1 MGTAIERKLQASPD
15 VGRLSR
21 SDPKKGF
28 APLWTRDFILGTL
41 VNFVLSCNYFMLTV
55 VMTAYAMDVYHAPAA
70 LAAFCASI
78 FIIGTLIAR
87 VASPSLMERLGRKR
101 LLFLGTAF
109 GCGMSALYLLDTPL
123 GALMGIRLLH
133 GMAYGI
139 CSTTIATIVTALVPA
154 SRKGEGIGYY
164 MLSVTLGAAI
174 GPFAGILISRHVS
187 YDVLF
192 ISAALVLVVALLLV
206 LPLRVK
212 GPQRSSAAAQE
223 ELAGEELAGS
233 VEGQRE
239 EAAAARP
246 VKPEAEASGQGGHKG
261 EKVIEWGAIPIS
273 LVSFL
278 IFFGYSSLLTFLT
291 PFAESVGL
299 TRAASVFFIVY
310 ALSMFLTRPFTGRAF
325 DRRGPLLVMTPAFFS
340 FAAGMV
346 LLAFASND
354 WMILGSALL
363 CGYGVGT
370 VQSCGLAMAVK
381 KAPDDRLSIANA
393 TFYMFLD
400 LGVGVGPLLLGLVVP
415 IVGYPLMYVAMAGVG
430 LLALVVFLIVRKQY
444 WGGTTGT

>member
-1 MGTAIERKLQASPD
+1 MGAATDRELQALPVADGLRQSSPK
-15 VGRLSR
+15 R
-21 SDPKKGF
+21 GF

-41 VNFVLSCNYFMLTV
+41 INFVLSCNYFMLTV
-55 VMTAYAMDVYHAPAA
+55 VMTAYAMDVYYAPAA

-101 LLFLGTAF
+101 LLILGTAF
-109 GCGMSALYLLDTPL
+109 GCGMSALYLIDTPL
-123 GALMGIRLLH
+123 WALMGIRLLH
-133 GMAYGI
+133 GIAYGI

-192 ISAALVLVVALLLV
+192 ISAALVLVVAMLLV
-206 LPLRVK
+206 LPLRVR
-212 GPQRSSAAAQE
+212 GPQKSSAAAQE

-233 VEGQRE
+233 AEGRRE
-239 EAAAARP
+239 EAAAA
-246 VKPEAEASGQGGHKG
+246 KAATSALKASGQEGCRWD
-261 EKVIEWGAIPIS
+261 KVIERGAIS
-273 LVSFL
+273 SVCFL

-325 DRRGPLLVMTPAFFS
+325 DRRGPLLVMIPAFFS
-340 FAAGMV
+340 FTAGMV
-346 LLAFASND
+346 MLAFASND

-400 LGVGVGPLLLGLVVP
+400 LGVGVGPLLLGLLVP
-415 IVGYPLMYVAMAGVG
+415 VVGYPLMYIAMAGVG
-430 LLALVVFLIVRKQY
+430 LLALVVFLIIRKRY
-444 WGGTTGT
+444 

>member
-1 MGTAIERKLQASPD
+1 MGAAIDKELRASPGTD
-15 VGRLSR
+15 RTGQSN
-21 SDPKKGF
+21 PKKGF

-55 VMTAYAMDVYHAPAA
+55 VMTAYAMDVYYAPAA

-87 VASPSLMERLGRKR
+87 LASPSLMERLGRKR
-101 LLFLGTAF
+101 LLILGTAF

-133 GMAYGI
+133 GIAYGI

-192 ISAALVLVVALLLV
+192 ISAALVLVAAMLLV
-206 LPLRVK
+206 FPLRVR
-212 GPQRSSAAAQE
+212 GPQKSSAAAQE

-233 VEGQRE
+233 AEGRRE
-239 EAAAARP
+239 EAAAAKAATP
-246 VKPEAEASGQGGHKG
+246 ALKASGQEGCRWN
-261 EKVIEWGAIPIS
+261 KVIERGAIPIS
-273 LVSFL
+273 SVCFL

-325 DRRGPLLVMTPAFFS
+325 DRRGPLLVMIPAFFS
-340 FAAGMV
+340 FTAGMV
-346 LLAFASND
+346 MLAFASND

-400 LGVGVGPLLLGLVVP
+400 IGVGVGPLLLGLLVP
-415 IVGYPLMYVAMAGVG
+415 IVGYPLMYIAMAGVG
-430 LLALVVFLIVRKQY
+430 LLALVVFLVIRRRY
-444 WGGTTGT
+444 

>member
-1 MGTAIERKLQASPD
+1 MPVADGLRQSSPK
-15 VGRLSR
+15 R
-21 SDPKKGF
+21 GF

-41 VNFVLSCNYFMLTV
+41 INFVLSCNYFMLTV
-55 VMTAYAMDVYHAPAA
+55 VMTAYAMDVYYAPAA

-101 LLFLGTAF
+101 LLILGTAF
-109 GCGMSALYLLDTPL
+109 GCGMSALYLIDTPL
-123 GALMGIRLLH
+123 WALMGIRLLH
-133 GMAYGI
+133 GIAYGI

-192 ISAALVLVVALLLV
+192 ISAALVLVVAMLLV
-206 LPLRVK
+206 LPLRVR
-212 GPQRSSAAAQE
+212 GPQKSSAAAQE

-233 VEGQRE
+233 AEGRRE
-239 EAAAARP
+239 EAAAAKAATS
-246 VKPEAEASGQGGHKG
+246 VSEASGQGGCVWD
-261 EKVIEWGAIPIS
+261 KVIERGAMPIS
-273 LVSFL
+273 SVCFL

-325 DRRGPLLVMTPAFFS
+325 DRRGPLLVMIPAFFS
-340 FAAGMV
+340 FTAGMV

-354 WMILGSALL
+354 WMILGRSLL
-363 CGYGVGT
+363 CVYGVGT

-400 LGVGVGPLLLGLVVP
+400 LGVGVGPLLLGLLVP
-415 IVGYPLMYVAMAGVG
+415 VVGYPLMYIAMAGVG
-430 LLALVVFLIVRKQY
+430 LLALVVFLIIRKRY
-444 WGGTTGT
+444 

>member
-1 MGTAIERKLQASPD
+1 MGAATDRELQAPPVADGLRQS
-15 VGRLSR
+15 G
-21 SDPKKGF
+21 PKKGF

-41 VNFVLSCNYFMLTV
+41 INFVLSCNYFMLTV
-55 VMTAYAMDVYHAPAA
+55 VMTAYAMDVYYAPAA

-101 LLFLGTAF
+101 LLILGTAF
-109 GCGMSALYLLDTPL
+109 GCGMSALYLIDTPL
-123 GALMGIRLLH
+123 WALMGIRLLH
-133 GMAYGI
+133 GIAYGI

-192 ISAALVLVVALLLV
+192 ISAALVLVVAMLLV
-206 LPLRVK
+206 LPLRVR
-212 GPQRSSAAAQE
+212 GPQKSSAAAQE

-233 VEGQRE
+233 AEGRRE
-239 EAAAARP
+239 EAAAAKVTIP
-246 VKPEAEASGQGGHKG
+246 APGASDQGGWVWD
-261 EKVIEWGAIPIS
+261 KVIERGAIPIS
-273 LVSFL
+273 SVCFL

-325 DRRGPLLVMTPAFFS
+325 DRRGPLLVMVPAFFS
-340 FAAGMV
+340 FTAGMV
-346 LLAFASND
+346 MLAFASND

-400 LGVGVGPLLLGLVVP
+400 LGVGVGPLLLGLLVP
-415 IVGYPLMYVAMAGVG
+415 IVGYPLMYIAMAGVG
-430 LLALVVFLIVRKQY
+430 LLALVVFLIIRKRY
-444 WGGTTGT
+444 

>member
-1 MGTAIERKLQASPD
+1 MGAATDRELQAPPVADGLRQS
-15 VGRLSR
+15 G
-21 SDPKKGF
+21 PKKGF

-41 VNFVLSCNYFMLTV
+41 INFVLSCNYFMLTV
-55 VMTAYAMDVYHAPAA
+55 VMTAYAMDVYYAPAA

-101 LLFLGTAF
+101 LLILGTAF
-109 GCGMSALYLLDTPL
+109 GCGMSALYLIDTPL
-123 GALMGIRLLH
+123 WALMGIRLLH
-133 GMAYGI
+133 GIAYGI

-192 ISAALVLVVALLLV
+192 ISAALVLVVAMLLV
-206 LPLRVK
+206 LPLRVR
-212 GPQRSSAAAQE
+212 GPQKSSAAAQE

-233 VEGQRE
+233 AEGRRE
-239 EAAAARP
+239 EAAAAKVAIP
-246 VKPEAEASGQGGHKG
+246 APGASDQGGWVWD
-261 EKVIEWGAIPIS
+261 KVIERGAIPIS
-273 LVSFL
+273 SVCFL

-325 DRRGPLLVMTPAFFS
+325 DRRGPLLVMVPAFFS
-340 FAAGMV
+340 FTAGMV
-346 LLAFASND
+346 MLAFASND

-400 LGVGVGPLLLGLVVP
+400 LGVGVGPLLLGLLVP
-415 IVGYPLMYVAMAGVG
+415 IVGYPLMYIAMAGVG
-430 LLALVVFLIVRKQY
+430 LLALVVFLIIRKRY
-444 WGGTTGT
+444 

>member
-1 MGTAIERKLQASPD
+1 MGAATDRELQAPPVADGLRQS
-15 VGRLSR
+15 G
-21 SDPKKGF
+21 PKKGF

-41 VNFVLSCNYFMLTV
+41 INFVLSCNYFMLTV
-55 VMTAYAMDVYHAPAA
+55 VMTAYAMDVYYAPAA

-101 LLFLGTAF
+101 LLILGTAF
-109 GCGMSALYLLDTPL
+109 GCGMSALYLIDTPL
-123 GALMGIRLLH
+123 WALMGIRLLH
-133 GMAYGI
+133 GIAYGI

-192 ISAALVLVVALLLV
+192 ISAALVLVVAMLLV
-206 LPLRVK
+206 LPLRVR
-212 GPQRSSAAAQE
+212 GPQKSSAAAQE
-223 ELAGEELAGS
+223 ELAGGELAGS
-233 VEGQRE
+233 AGGRRE
-239 EAAAARP
+239 EAAAAKVAIP
-246 VKPEAEASGQGGHKG
+246 APGASDQGGWVWD
-261 EKVIEWGAIPIS
+261 KVIERGAIPIS
-273 LVSFL
+273 SVCFL

-325 DRRGPLLVMTPAFFS
+325 DRRGPLLVMVPAFFS
-340 FAAGMV
+340 FTAGMV
-346 LLAFASND
+346 MLAFASND

-400 LGVGVGPLLLGLVVP
+400 LGVGGGPLLLGVLVP
-415 IVGYPLMYVAMAGVG
+415 IVGYPLMYIAMAGVG
-430 LLALVVFLIVRKQY
+430 LLALVVFLIIRKRY
-444 WGGTTGT
+444 

>member
-1 MGTAIERKLQASPD
+1 MGAATDRELQALPVADGLRQSSPK
-15 VGRLSR
+15 R
-21 SDPKKGF
+21 GF

-41 VNFVLSCNYFMLTV
+41 INFVLSCNYFMLTV
-55 VMTAYAMDVYHAPAA
+55 VMTAYAMDVYYAPAA

-101 LLFLGTAF
+101 LLILGTAF
-109 GCGMSALYLLDTPL
+109 GCGMSALYLIDTPL
-123 GALMGIRLLH
+123 WALMGIRLLH
-133 GMAYGI
+133 GIAYGI

-192 ISAALVLVVALLLV
+192 ISAALVLVVAMLLV
-206 LPLRVK
+206 LPLRVR
-212 GPQRSSAAAQE
+212 GPQKSSAAAQE

-233 VEGQRE
+233 AEGRRE
-239 EAAAARP
+239 EAAAAKAATS
-246 VKPEAEASGQGGHKG
+246 VSEASGQGGCVWD
-261 EKVIEWGAIPIS
+261 KVIERGAMPIS
-273 LVSFL
+273 SVCFL

-325 DRRGPLLVMTPAFFS
+325 DRRGPLLVMIPAFFS
-340 FAAGMV
+340 FTAGMV
-346 LLAFASND
+346 MLAFASND

-400 LGVGVGPLLLGLVVP
+400 LGVGVGPLLLGLLVP
-415 IVGYPLMYVAMAGVG
+415 VVGYPLMYIAMAGVG
-430 LLALVVFLIVRKQY
+430 LLALVVFLIIRKRY
-444 WGGTTGT
+444 

>member
-1 MGTAIERKLQASPD
+1 MGAATDRELQALPVADGLRQSSPK
-15 VGRLSR
+15 R
-21 SDPKKGF
+21 GF

-41 VNFVLSCNYFMLTV
+41 INFVLSCNYFMLTV
-55 VMTAYAMDVYHAPAA
+55 VMTAYAMDVYYAPAA

-87 VASPSLMERLGRKR
+87 VASPSLRERLGRKR
-101 LLFLGTAF
+101 LLILGTAF
-109 GCGMSALYLLDTPL
+109 GCGMSALYLIDTPL
-123 GALMGIRLLH
+123 WALMGIRLLH
-133 GMAYGI
+133 GIAYGI

-192 ISAALVLVVALLLV
+192 ISAALVLVVAMLLV
-206 LPLRVK
+206 LPLRVR
-212 GPQRSSAAAQE
+212 GPQKSSAAAQE

-233 VEGQRE
+233 AEGRRE
-239 EAAAARP
+239 EAAAAKAATS
-246 VKPEAEASGQGGHKG
+246 VSEASGQGGCVWD
-261 EKVIEWGAIPIS
+261 KVIERGAMPIS
-273 LVSFL
+273 SVCFL

-325 DRRGPLLVMTPAFFS
+325 DRRGPLLVMIPAFFS
-340 FAAGMV
+340 FTAGMV
-346 LLAFASND
+346 MLAFASND

-400 LGVGVGPLLLGLVVP
+400 LGVGVGPLLLGLLVP
-415 IVGYPLMYVAMAGVG
+415 VVGYPLMYIAMAGVG
-430 LLALVVFLIVRKQY
+430 LLALVVFLIIRKRY
-444 WGGTTGT
+444 

>member
-1 MGTAIERKLQASPD
+1 MGAAIDKELRASPGTD
-15 VGRLSR
+15 RTGQSN
-21 SDPKKGF
+21 PKKGF

-55 VMTAYAMDVYHAPAA
+55 VMTAYAMDVYYAPAA

-87 VASPSLMERLGRKR
+87 LASPSLMERLGRKR
-101 LLFLGTAF
+101 LLILGTAF

-133 GMAYGI
+133 GIAYGI

-192 ISAALVLVVALLLV
+192 ISAALVLVAAMLLV
-206 LPLRVK
+206 FPLRVR
-212 GPQRSSAAAQE
+212 GPQKSSAAAQE

-233 VEGQRE
+233 AEGRRE
-239 EAAAARP
+239 EAAAAKAATP
-246 VKPEAEASGQGGHKG
+246 ALKASGQEGCRWD
-261 EKVIEWGAIPIS
+261 KVIERGAIPIS
-273 LVSFL
+273 SVCFL

-325 DRRGPLLVMTPAFFS
+325 DRRGPLLVMIPAFFS
-340 FAAGMV
+340 FTAGMV
-346 LLAFASND
+346 MLAFASND

-400 LGVGVGPLLLGLVVP
+400 IGVGVGPLLLGLLVP
-415 IVGYPLMYVAMAGVG
+415 IVGYPLMYIAMAGVG
-430 LLALVVFLIVRKQY
+430 LLALVVFLVIRRRY
-444 WGGTTGT
+444 